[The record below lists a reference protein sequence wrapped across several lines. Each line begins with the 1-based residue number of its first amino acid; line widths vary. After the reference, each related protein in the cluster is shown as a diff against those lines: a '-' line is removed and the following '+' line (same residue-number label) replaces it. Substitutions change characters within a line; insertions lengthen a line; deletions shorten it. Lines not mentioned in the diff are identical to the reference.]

1 MAEVRNFIEN
11 MLHLRLIELAS
22 VRKSDAMAIYGP
34 MDMNLPALVRDS
46 IEATSSEYRNDIL
59 TIQLNKGGGL
69 VDSVEKTVEILRH
82 HYESI
87 DFIIPG
93 QAMSAGTVFALSAD
107 NIYMN
112 YFSQLGPIDP
122 QFYVDGQ
129 WIPGLGYLE
138 KFEELNEKSR
148 DGTLTPLEYG
158 LVQKLDLAD
167 IHRFEQAREHSVELL
182 EKWLSTYKFKNWTKT
197 EGRGTE
203 VTPTMKQMRAKQIGQ
218 DLNNTKRWHA
228 HSRGISMQTLQD
240 EVGLKIEDFDKI
252 TDLRKSVKNLH
263 SFIEEYIFMEP
274 ELMLPLV
281 RTGYYYSTQPEVDH
295 EKD

>member
-34 MDMNLPALVRDS
+34 MDKSLPALVRDNIES
-46 IEATSSEYRNDIL
+46 IPSDYRNDCL
-59 TIQLNKGGGL
+59 TIQLNTGGGL
-69 VDSVEKTVEILRH
+69 IDSVEKTVEILRY
-82 HYESI
+82 HYKSV
-87 DFIIPG
+87 DFIIPA

-122 QFYVDGQ
+122 QFFVDGQ

-138 KFEELNEKSR
+138 KFEELNEKSKE
-148 DGTLTPLEYG
+148 GSLTPLEYG
-158 LVQKLDLAD
+158 LVLKLDLAD
-167 IHRFEQAREHSVELL
+167 IHRYEQAREHSVELL

-197 EGRGTE
+197 EERNKT
-203 VTPTMKQMRAKQIGQ
+203 VTPKMRQRRAKEIGRE
-218 DLNNTKRWHA
+218 LNNTNRWHA

-252 TDLRKSVKNLH
+252 PDLRKNVNNLH
-263 SFIEEYIFMEP
+263 SFI
-274 ELMLPLV
+274 
-281 RTGYYYSTQPEVDH
+281 
-295 EKD
+295 